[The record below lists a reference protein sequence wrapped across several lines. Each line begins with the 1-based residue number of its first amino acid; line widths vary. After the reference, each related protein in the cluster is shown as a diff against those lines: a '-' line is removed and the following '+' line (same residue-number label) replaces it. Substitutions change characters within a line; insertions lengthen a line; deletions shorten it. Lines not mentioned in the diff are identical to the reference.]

1 MHKRVVD
8 PAAKAAVHARV
19 TAWKEP
25 SGRSNTARLLVG
37 LGGGDD
43 LAIAGGKIECMDD
56 DEYFLCLL
64 L

>member
-1 MHKRVVD
+1 MKYITKCVCVFL
-8 PAAKAAVHARV
+8 PA
-19 TAWKEP
+19 WIEP
-25 SGRSNTARLLVG
+25 SERSNTARLLVG

-56 DEYFLCLL
+56 DEYFICLL

>member
-1 MHKRVVD
+1 MCVFL
-8 PAAKAAVHARV
+8 P
-19 TAWKEP
+19 AWKEP

-56 DEYFLCLL
+56 DEYFICLL